1 MAKTARKAGG
11 LAQGGRDGLFIFR
24 FHCGLSVAKGN
35 EEERERERERERES
49 EPGWAAC
56 VGISYNFF
64 CFVVL
69 GFELGAYT
77 SSHSSSPF
85 VSGIFEIGS

>member
-35 EEERERERERERES
+35 EEERERERERES

>member
-1 MAKTARKAGG
+1 VGETGSSFSDFTVVCPLQKEMRK
-11 LAQGGRDGLFIFR
+11 
-24 FHCGLSVAKGN
+24 
-35 EEERERERERERES
+35 RERERES